1 MEDSTMNHD
10 LNRCTPW
17 LALSISALAIFSTP
31 AASQTYP
38 TMPIRLIVAN
48 PPGGGVDT
56 MARIVAQKLVDRLGQ
71 QIIIDNR
78 PGAAGTI
85 GVGLLA
91 KAPANGYVLGMGNT
105 ATLAIA
111 PTLYPKLS
119 YEPLKDFTPI
129 ALLGIQP
136 LMIVVHPSLPV
147 RTVKELI
154 AFAKARPGEINY
166 STGGSGTP
174 PHLAAELFQQV
185 TGVNFVHVAYKGGTP
200 AVTAVVSGEVGI
212 MFGNMVPALPHMRAG
227 RLRALA
233 VTSAQRWQTLPHLST
248 VMESGVPGYDIVQW
262 YGVLG
267 PSGLPAPIV
276 DKLSVEIAQVLQL
289 DEVREHFA
297 SQGVT
302 ILSGG
307 PEAFATFIR
316 KEIKKWGDAAQV
328 SRVRTN

>member
-1 MEDSTMNHD
+1 MNHAR
-10 LNRCTPW
+10 NRRILW
-17 LALSISALAIFSTP
+17 LALSISALTIFTP

-38 TMPIRLIVAN
+38 MMPIRLIVAN

-56 MARIVAQKLVDRLGQ
+56 MARIVAQKLIDRLGQ
-71 QIIIDNR
+71 QIIVDNR

-111 PTLYPKLS
+111 PTLYPKLP

-154 AFAKARPGEINY
+154 ALAKARPGEINY

-185 TGVNFVHVAYKGGTP
+185 TGVNFVHVPYKGGTP

-233 VTSAQRWQTLPHLST
+233 VTSAQRWQTLPHLPT
-248 VMESGVPGYDIVQW
+248 VMESGVPSYDIVQW

-267 PSGLPAPIV
+267 PSGLPAPVV
-276 DKLSVEIAQVLQL
+276 DKLSMEIAQVLQL
-289 DEVREHFA
+289 EEIRENFA
-297 SQGVT
+297 NQGVVV
-302 ILSGG
+302 LGGG
-307 PEAFATFIR
+307 PEAFAIFLR
-316 KEIKKWGDAAQV
+316 KEIKKWGDAVQV

>member
-1 MEDSTMNHD
+1 MNRNV
-10 LNRCTPW
+10 NRCVPW

-56 MARIVAQKLVDRLGQ
+56 MARIVSQKLVDRLGQ
-71 QIIIDNR
+71 QIVIDNR

-111 PTLYPKLS
+111 PALYPKLP
-119 YEPLKDFTPI
+119 YEPLKDFAPI
-129 ALLGIQP
+129 ALLGVQP

-147 RTVKELI
+147 RTIKELI
-154 AFAKARPGEINY
+154 ALAKARPGQVNY
-166 STGGSGTP
+166 SSGGSGTP
-174 PHLAAELFQQV
+174 PHLAAELFQQAS
-185 TGVNFVHVAYKGGTP
+185 GVSFVHVAYKGGTP
-200 AVTAVVSGEVGI
+200 AVVAVVSGEVGL
-212 MFGNMVPALPHMRAG
+212 MFGNMVPALPHVRIG

-233 VTSAQRWQTLPHLST
+233 VTSAQRWQTLPDLPT
-248 VMESGVPGYDIVQW
+248 VIESGVLGYDIVQW

-267 PSGLPAPIV
+267 PSGLPSPIV
-276 DKLSVEIAQVLQL
+276 DKLSGEIRQVLRL
-289 DEVREHFA
+289 DEVKELFA
-297 SQGVT
+297 NEGVE
-302 ILSGG
+302 ILSRG

-316 KEIKKWGDAAQV
+316 EEMKKWADAV
-328 SRVRTN
+328 RLSRARAD